1 MTCYGNFDAG
11 CLMPPIETE
20 TPAQALAAARRA
32 IDGAMTRDRGQLHG
46 LWSRWQARP
55 ADAALRQRFEQS
67 LAQSCARRAARAGAV
82 PAMTFDQ
89 GAALIRD
96 LDDPEVTP
104 DAGQKVCDAVVA
116 YATAKAAATGAPVRR
131 WPAGSSVHPRH

>member
-67 LAQSCARRAARAGAV
+67 LAQSCARREARRGSPCGLGGGRHDHDVRDRAPGIRQNCGNLNAV
-82 PAMTFDQ
+82 FT
-89 GAALIRD
+89 
-96 LDDPEVTP
+96 
-104 DAGQKVCDAVVA
+104 
-116 YATAKAAATGAPVRR
+116 
-131 WPAGSSVHPRH
+131 